1 MQFVFFRNIF
11 EWKFTPLYGRNHVI
25 FVYLYMWKILVIT
38 SDNCAK
44 AQRASHVQKNI
55 HLQPTN
61 LPLRSDLVRTPT
73 SVAQGIWKIYFYVHL
88 FAITSLL
95 LEKKTKKGKSQVGI
109 YYHIKFPLSM
119 CPVAGQVLAS
129 FVCLVS
135 LLFIYLYFS
144 LLIYLSNFCR
154 VRDLSSN
161 MIASLPDKVFANLN
175 SLIEL

>member
-1 MQFVFFRNIF
+1 M
-11 EWKFTPLYGRNHVI
+11 
-25 FVYLYMWKILVIT
+25 IT

-73 SVAQGIWKIYFYVHL
+73 SVAQGICKIYFYVHL

-95 LEKKTKKGKSQVGI
+95 LEKKKKTKKGKSQVGI

-119 CPVAGQVLAS
+119 CPVAGQVFAS

-135 LLFIYLYFS
+135 LIFIYLYFS

-175 SLIEL
+175 SLIEM

>member
-1 MQFVFFRNIF
+1 MHTHECSSGNLKNLFLCTSICHNIIIIG
-11 EWKFTPLYGRNHVI
+11 K
-25 FVYLYMWKILVIT
+25 K
-38 SDNCAK
+38 
-44 AQRASHVQKNI
+44 KNKKGEK
-55 HLQPTN
+55 P
-61 LPLRSDLVRTPT
+61 S
-73 SVAQGIWKIYFYVHL
+73 W
-88 FAITSLL
+88 SLL
-95 LEKKTKKGKSQVGI
+95 SYKL
-109 YYHIKFPLSM
+109 PLSM
-119 CPVAGQVLAS
+119 CPVAGQVFAS

>member
-1 MQFVFFRNIF
+1 MCRSTARKSRAKKYSFTAYKLTSAKWPCTHTHECSSGNLKNLFLCSFICHNIIIIG
-11 EWKFTPLYGRNHVI
+11 K
-25 FVYLYMWKILVIT
+25 K
-38 SDNCAK
+38 
-44 AQRASHVQKNI
+44 
-55 HLQPTN
+55 
-61 LPLRSDLVRTPT
+61 
-73 SVAQGIWKIYFYVHL
+73 
-88 FAITSLL
+88 
-95 LEKKTKKGKSQVGI
+95 KKTKKGKSQVWI

-119 CPVAGQVLAS
+119 CPVAGQVFSS

-175 SLIEL
+175 SLIEM